1 MALATC
7 AEVPELDED
16 GPALLAALEQRGVAA
31 VPAVWDEPEVDWD
44 AFDLVVLRST
54 WDYAERRA
62 EFLDWASRLPRV
74 LNAFPALR
82 WSSDKRYLTELE
94 QAGVPIVPT
103 LVLEPGSPFHPPHGE
118 FVVKPVVSAGGRSS
132 ARYLPEAAR
141 AAAAHVQALH
151 AEERDVL
158 VQPHVAG
165 VDESGEVAL
174 VYLGG
179 RLSHAVRKHVA
190 LGRGPL
196 GADELYLEERIE
208 PAQPTDADL
217 AVADAVLAALPFEP
231 AELLYGRIDLVHD
244 PAPLVLEVE
253 LVEPSLYL
261 LYGDGAAARLADLI
275 ARAAARDLR
284 REGEDR

>member
-1 MALATC
+1 VALATC

-16 GPALLAALEQRGVAA
+16 GPALLEALRQRGIAGI
-31 VPAVWDEPEVDWD
+31 PAVWDEPGIDWD
-44 AFDLVVLRST
+44 AFELVVPRST
-54 WDYAERRA
+54 WDYAERRN
-62 EFLDWASRLPRV
+62 EFLDWASGLPRV
-74 LNAFPALR
+74 LNSLPVLR

-103 LVLEPGSPFHPPHGE
+103 LLLEPGAAFDPPGRE

-132 ARYLPEAAR
+132 ARYLPEDAR

-165 VDESGEVAL
+165 VDEAGEIAL

-179 RLSHAVRKHVA
+179 HFSHAVRKHVA
-190 LGRGPL
+190 LGRGAL
-196 GADELYLEERIE
+196 GEGELYLEERIA
-208 PAQPTDADL
+208 PAQSSKADL
-217 AVADAVLAALPFEP
+217 DVAGAVLAALPFEP

-244 PAPLVLEVE
+244 PGPLVLEVE

-261 LYGDGAAARLADLI
+261 LHGQGAADRLAGLI
-275 ARAAARDLR
+275 DDAARAAS
-284 REGEDR
+284 

>member
-1 MALATC
+1 MISSLPQVALATC

-16 GPALLAALEQRGVAA
+16 GPVLLDALKRRGVAA
-31 VPAVWDEPEVDWD
+31 FPAVWDEPGINWD
-44 AFDLVVLRST
+44 GFDLVVLRST

-62 EFLDWASRLPRV
+62 EFLDWAAALPRV
-74 LNAFPALR
+74 LNPLPVLR

-103 LVLEPGSPFHPPHGE
+103 LVLEPGAPFDPPSGE

-132 ARYLPEAAR
+132 ARYLPEDAQ

-165 VDESGEVAL
+165 VDEAGEIAL

-179 RLSHAVRKHVA
+179 HLSHAVRKRVA
-190 LGRGPL
+190 LRRGAH
-196 GADELYLEERIE
+196 GADELYLEEAVE
-208 PAQPTDADL
+208 PAGPSDAD
-217 AVADAVLAALPFEP
+217 AEVAGAVLAALPFEP

-244 PAPLVLEVE
+244 PDPLVLEVE

-261 LYGDGAAARLADLI
+261 LHGDGAADRFAALI
-275 ARAAARDLR
+275 ADAVRATR
-284 REGEDR
+284 